1 MINSRSALAVVLTL
15 AALLVFLATI
25 AMGGALQAR
34 LAPWPGIGII
44 VLTLGA
50 FALSWKQS
58 SFLLAGLLAAVGAV
72 GLVYGS
78 IVTDFFSAI
87 VFPGPI
93 IGVFIGIG
101 VLGLGAAKGMEAARM
116 KNRKAPAS

>member
-1 MINSRSALAVVLTL
+1 MINARSALAVGLTL

-58 SFLLAGLLAAVGAV
+58 SFLWQDCWLQSAQSAWF
-72 GLVYGS
+72 
-78 IVTDFFSAI
+78 TD
-87 VFPGPI
+87 
-93 IGVFIGIG
+93 
-101 VLGLGAAKGMEAARM
+101 R
-116 KNRKAPAS
+116 